1 VPSVTKAAIVAVTV
15 TGLLIPAA
23 GGARPAQVV
32 RCETLVSSQWTHYAR
47 DGGVAR
53 GQRYRV
59 EAERLPCFLAVR
71 LATQLIPLRTKAA
84 FAQRRPAG
92 FLCLPLAVGANRYRP
107 ATAVGLCLQKP
118 VARTPGRSFSWHP
131 LTRD

>member
-1 VPSVTKAAIVAVTV
+1 VTNVTKAAIVVVTAAA
-15 TGLLIPAA
+15 LLAPVD
-23 GGARPAQVV
+23 GGARPAQAV

-47 DGGVAR
+47 DGRVTR
-53 GQRYRV
+53 GLRYRV

-84 FAQRRPAG
+84 FAEHRPTG
-92 FLCLPLAVGANRYRP
+92 FLCLPLAAGANRYRP
-107 ATAVGLCLQKP
+107 ATAIGLCLQKP

-131 LTRD
+131 VVPD